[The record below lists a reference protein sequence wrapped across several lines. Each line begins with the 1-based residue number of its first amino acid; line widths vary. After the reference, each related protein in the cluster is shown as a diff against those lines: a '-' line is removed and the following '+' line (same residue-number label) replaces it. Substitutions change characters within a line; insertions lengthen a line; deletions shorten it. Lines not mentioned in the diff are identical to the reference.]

1 VAASPFPNCPSQH
14 FAHRRVIVEIPH
26 DHEKVSGASP
36 AGSDPAPETADDLKA
51 GAAAALAQLLVEE
64 EQKKALAKTTQV

>member
-1 VAASPFPNCPSQH
+1 VAASPFPKCPSQH
-14 FAHRRVIVEIPH
+14 FANRRVIVEIPH
-26 DHEKVSGASP
+26 DHEKVS
-36 AGSDPAPETADDLKA
+36 